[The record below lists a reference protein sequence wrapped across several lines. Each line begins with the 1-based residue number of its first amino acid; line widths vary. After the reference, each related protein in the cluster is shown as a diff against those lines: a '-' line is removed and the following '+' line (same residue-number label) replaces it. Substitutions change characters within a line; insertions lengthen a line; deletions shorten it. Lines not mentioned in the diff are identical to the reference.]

1 MLAFFHWCRS
11 AGVHARMLSCSVA
24 CCRTGRRSCNHAILQ
39 SCWSA
44 VRLDREVAG
53 WRGGKMQLARLA
65 VQLLVFVLALP
76 FACLAK
82 LLECLQTRRR
92 ADDPD
97 D

>member
-1 MLAFFHWCRS
+1 MLACCHARWRAAGL
-11 AGVHARMLSCSVA
+11 AGVHAIMQ
-24 CCRTGRRSCNHAILQ
+24 SCNHAGRRSDSI
-39 SCWSA
+39 
-44 VRLDREVAG
+44 VRLL
-53 WRGGKMQLARLA
+53 GGVGAKMQLARLA

>member
-1 MLAFFHWCRS
+1 MRLLG
-11 AGVHARMLSCSVA
+11 GVGA
-24 CCRTGRRSCNHAILQ
+24 
-39 SCWSA
+39 
-44 VRLDREVAG
+44 
-53 WRGGKMQLARLA
+53 KMQLARLA